1 LVKNIEFSAAT
12 NTPADYLWKILPT
25 KNWSKGMD
33 LSGQATNKD
42 MSLQSEIFRI
52 SGEKIQ
58 NCFQCQKCSAGC
70 PLNFAMDMLPNQLF
84 RHIQYGH
91 RDKVLTANSIWLCAS
106 CHTCSVRCPNS
117 IDIAKVMDTLRSI
130 SNKSHAVPGDKN
142 ISLFHRIFLGL
153 TKYTGRTY
161 EPGMGIYVMQ
171 TGGLGGMMGWTMKMF
186 LKGKI
191 SIIPTFKGGRQ
202 FRKLFST
209 LGKGGA
215 K

>member
-1 LVKNIEFSAAT
+1 MNTGSTAKKSGLVKHSELSAAT
-12 NTPADYLWKILPT
+12 NTPADYPWKILPA

-42 MSLQSEIFRI
+42 MSLQSEIFQI

-70 PLNFAMDMLPNQLF
+70 PLNFAMDILPNQLF

-91 RDKVLTANSIWLCAS
+91 RDKVLSAKSIWLCAS

-130 SNKSHAVPGDKN
+130 SQ
-142 ISLFHRIFLGL
+142 SLRRCSRRKKYFL
-153 TKYTGRTY
+153 
-161 EPGMGIYVMQ
+161 V
-171 TGGLGGMMGWTMKMF
+171 
-186 LKGKI
+186 
-191 SIIPTFKGGRQ
+191 S
-202 FRKLFST
+202 
-209 LGKGGA
+209 
-215 K
+215 